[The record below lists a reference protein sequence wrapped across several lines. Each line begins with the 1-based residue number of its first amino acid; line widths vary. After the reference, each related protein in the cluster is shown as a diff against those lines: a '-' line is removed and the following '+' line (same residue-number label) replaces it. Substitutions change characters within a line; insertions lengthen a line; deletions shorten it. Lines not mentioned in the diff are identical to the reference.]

1 MANSDNSFL
10 VTLFDFLQKNAAPFL
25 PKPKLV
31 PIKVPSNNNSKAQS
45 LLKQKK

>member
-1 MANSDNSFL
+1 MTKSDNSFL
-10 VTLFDFLQKNAAPFL
+10 VTLFDFLQKNAAALL

-31 PIKVPSNNNSKAQS
+31 PAKVPSNNNKVQS